1 MTVLRYTTASDTW
14 LDRLPLGDGRVG
26 VMVGADASARRLG
39 LNEAT
44 AWSGGLASADRDLVD
59 PASAAEALAAAR
71 AAVSAEDPQRAET
84 AMRALQHGYAQAFLP
99 VGEVTITTAGHP
111 DRSPEIIRELDLD
124 TAVHVC
130 RAEGVTATSIVSWHS
145 GLIVHRESY
154 ARPTDAVVS
163 FDTPL
168 RRVDEER
175 ADARAVVV
183 LDLPADVAPTHEP
196 DAPAVTWEADDVS
209 TGTVVVIVD
218 VEHDG
223 AARWS
228 GGDLVVS
235 GANRLDI
242 RIALTTTI
250 RGVAAPPEP
259 REKARSRAEVLLA
272 VADSREAIDRHEH
285 AFRASASNFD
295 FELAGD
301 LKVIG
306 DPHRAIIEAERRD
319 VLPTGVLS
327 ALISYGV
334 YLLRCASTETG
345 PPANLQGIWNAQMQ
359 PPWSSAYTLN
369 INLPMNY
376 WAAESVGLSGPH
388 TALLNLIEGLAN
400 RGRDTARRLYGI
412 EGWVSHHNTDLWA
425 YTLPTAGDAAWSH
438 WPLGGAWL
446 VRQFDEQRRHGDMT
460 PEVRARFRPVARDCA
475 RFLLGWLRTD
485 ANGAATTSPSTS
497 PENRYLVG
505 GRPVALTE
513 GSALDLALIREV
525 LRLVIDLADDAGEP
539 EDPVAAA
546 AREALPRLAPAR
558 VQADGRILEWGS
570 EVEDED
576 RAHRHLSH
584 LYEWYPGD
592 GGRDDLHAAVAH
604 TLDTRGDDS
613 TGWSLA
619 WKIALRA
626 RLGDAAAVSRLLRLA
641 MRAASPEGGHR
652 GGLYPN
658 LFAAHPP
665 YQIDGNFGLVSGVLE
680 ALVQSHRL
688 GRIDL
693 LPALPAEMGTGR
705 VRGLIARP
713 GIRLDLDWC
722 DGEPVALTLE
732 AVKPSTAGP
741 VTIAHG
747 SRRAVIDVPARG
759 VIEVPLPLPLPP
771 TTPIDRSTA

>member
-26 VMVGADASARRLG
+26 LMVGADASARRLG

-71 AAVSAEDPQRAET
+71 AAISAGDPQRAET
-84 AMRALQHGYAQAFLP
+84 AMRTLQHGYAQAFLP
-99 VGEVTITTAGHP
+99 VGEVTITTAGRP
-111 DRSPEIIRELDLD
+111 DRAPEIVRELDLE

-259 REKARSRAEVLLA
+259 REKARSRAEGLLA
-272 VADSREAIDRHEH
+272 AADSREAIDRHEH
-285 AFRASASNFD
+285 AFRASAPNFA

-334 YLLRCASTETG
+334 YLLRCSSTETG
-345 PPANLQGIWNAQMQ
+345 PPANLQGIWNAENE
-359 PPWSSAYTLN
+359 PPWESKYTVN
-369 INLPMNY
+369 INTEMNY
-376 WAAESVGLSGPH
+376 WPAEVTGLQECVEPLVQMVRELAVTGAH
-388 TALLNLIEGLAN
+388 TARTMYG
-400 RGRDTARRLYGI
+400 AR
-412 EGWVSHHNTDLWA
+412 GWVCHHYTDLWRA
-425 YTLPTAGDAAWSH
+425 TAPIDGAQWGM

-446 VRQFDEQRRHGDMT
+446 CTHLWDHYDYSRDTDFLTSVY
-460 PEVRARFRPVARDCA
+460 PVMR
-475 RFLLGWLRTD
+475 
-485 ANGAATTSPSTS
+485 GAALFFLDTLQTDPATGYLVTNPSIS
-497 PENRYLVG
+497 PENRH
-505 GRPVALTE
+505 PE
-513 GSALDLALIREV
+513 GAAVTSGPAMDQQILRDLFRQTAS
-525 LRLVIDLADDAGEP
+525 
-539 EDPVAAA
+539 AAA
-546 AREALPRLAPAR
+546 ILGTDPDFAADIMQARSRLAP
-558 VQADGRILEWGS
+558 DRIGAQGQLQEWR
-570 EVEDED
+570 EDWD
-576 RAHRHLSH
+576 SRAPEPDHRHVSH
-584 LYEWYPGD
+584 LYALFPGSQID
-592 GGRDDLHAAVAH
+592 PATTPDLANAARRS
-604 TLDTRGDDS
+604 LELRGDES
-613 TGWSLA
+613 TGWATA
-619 WKIALRA
+619 WRINLRA
-626 RLGDAAAVSRLLRLA
+626 RLREGDRAHDVLAFLLGPGRT
-641 MRAASPEGGHR
+641 
-652 GGLYPN
+652 YPN
-658 LFAAHPP
+658 MFDAHPP
-665 YQIDGNFGLVSGVLE
+665 FQIDGNFGGTRAIAEMLM
-680 ALVQSHRL
+680 QSHNGTIL
-688 GRIDL
+688 L
-693 LPALPAEMGTGR
+693 LPALPAAWREGSVKGLRARGGCR
-705 VRGLIARP
+705 V
-713 GIRLDLDWC
+713 DLDWR
-722 DGEPVALTLE
+722 DGRMASAVLTADADGSWRVGLPGRLME
-732 AVKPSTAGP
+732 
-741 VTIAHG
+741 VTLAKG
-747 SRRAVIDVPARG
+747 QTLRFGEED
-759 VIEVPLPLPLPP
+759 LPP
-771 TTPIDRSTA
+771 AP